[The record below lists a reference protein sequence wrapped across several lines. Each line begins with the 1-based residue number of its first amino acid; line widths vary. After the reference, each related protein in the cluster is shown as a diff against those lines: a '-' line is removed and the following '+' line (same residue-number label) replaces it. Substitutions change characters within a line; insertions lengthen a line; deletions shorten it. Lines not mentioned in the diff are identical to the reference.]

1 MAPRGPQRKAFGAS
15 PMEPRPVPGGRE
27 IVWACVIDL
36 EMTRTSH
43 EKYAVRPSGQ
53 RQRAVMPLV
62 DNAGEVELT

>member
-1 MAPRGPQRKAFGAS
+1 
-15 PMEPRPVPGGRE
+15 MEPRPVPGGRE

-53 RQRAVMPLV
+53 RQRTVMPLV